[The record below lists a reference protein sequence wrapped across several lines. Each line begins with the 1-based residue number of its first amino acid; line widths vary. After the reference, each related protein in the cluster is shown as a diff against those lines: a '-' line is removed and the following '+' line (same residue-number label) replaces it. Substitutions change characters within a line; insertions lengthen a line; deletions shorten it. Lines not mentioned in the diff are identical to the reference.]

1 MDELENLTEFEQ
13 LESDMELLLW
23 NDSFGTYS
31 TEEFDT
37 IYKDIIK
44 KMEIL
49 DK

>member
-1 MDELENLTEFEQ
+1 MDEFENLTELEQ
-13 LESDMELLLW
+13 LESDLELLLW

-31 TEEFDT
+31 DEEFEI
-37 IYKDIIK
+37 IYKEIIE